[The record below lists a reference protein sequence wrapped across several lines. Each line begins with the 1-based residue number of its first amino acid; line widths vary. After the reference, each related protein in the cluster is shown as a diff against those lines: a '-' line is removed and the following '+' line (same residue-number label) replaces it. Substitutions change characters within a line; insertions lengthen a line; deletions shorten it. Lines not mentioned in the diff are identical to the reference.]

1 MNMWTEANASR
12 RLDGQMAI
20 VTGGGG
26 AIGRAIA
33 LALHHAGAQ
42 VVVADL
48 RQDAAGATTNEI
60 VAAGGTAWAWCGD
73 LTVPAQAQALVRDA
87 AGFGGRLDLLV
98 NNAGR
103 IHITPLVE
111 LPLDVWRSVF
121 AANVEAPLLL
131 TQAAAALMRTQVP
144 LPATGC
150 RGKIINVSSPAA
162 EVGRPLLA
170 AYGASKAALNHLT
183 KSSALVFADDLI
195 AVTVLYPGSVMEG
208 MMGAVS
214 EGLSAA
220 EKRSV
225 QEVLDERTAGA
236 PLGRF
241 QRPEETASAALYIA
255 ARAGMGLNGR
265 LVWSEPHVEGL

>member
-1 MNMWTEANASR
+1 MWTEANASR
-12 RLDGQMAI
+12 RLDGQVAI

-26 AIGRAIA
+26 AIGRAMA
-33 LALHHAGAQ
+33 LTLHRAGARI
-42 VVVADL
+42 VVADL
-48 RQDAAGATTNEI
+48 RQDAADAVSNEI
-60 VAAGGTAWAWCGD
+60 TSAGGTALTWCGD
-73 LTVPAQAQALVRDA
+73 ITVPAQAEALVRDA
-87 AGFGGRLDLLV
+87 ATFGGRLDLLV

-103 IHITPLVE
+103 IHITPLIE
-111 LPLDVWRSVF
+111 LPLDLWRSVF

-131 TQAAAALMRTQVP
+131 TQAAAAVMRAQEP

-162 EVGRPLLA
+162 EIGRPFLA

-195 AVTVLYPGSVMEG
+195 SVTVLYPGSVMEG
-208 MMGAVS
+208 MMGAVA

-225 QEVLDERTAGA
+225 EDVLGERTAGA

-241 QRPEETASAALYIA
+241 QRPEETAGAALYIA
-255 ARAGMGLNGR
+255 AYSGMGLNGR
-265 LVWSEPHVEGL
+265 LVWSEPHVEAL